1 MQLIY
6 LCLPTMMLTT
16 VLALPTGN
24 KVDSM
29 DKRQGPGSLYGIY
42 NAYNMYGNVDGTTA
56 SDDTYGKASSHGGCC
71 RVLTHLLRLIHW
83 LRRE

>member
-56 SDDTYGKASSHGGCC
+56 SDDTYGSYTGYEGSSVAYGGSK
-71 RVLTHLLRLIHW
+71 
-83 LRRE
+83 REIEAAKH